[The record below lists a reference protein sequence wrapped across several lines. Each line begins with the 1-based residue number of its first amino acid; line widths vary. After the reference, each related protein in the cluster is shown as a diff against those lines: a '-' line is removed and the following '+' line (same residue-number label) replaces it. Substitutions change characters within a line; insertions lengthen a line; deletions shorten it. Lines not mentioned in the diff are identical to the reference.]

1 MKKQRQLNATRRDL
15 LKGALGASAIAS
27 VISQAAKL
35 DSHAKRFA
43 ALSWMICKK
52 ELS

>member
-27 VISQAAKL
+27 VISQAVKPDPTQNVL
-35 DSHAKRFA
+35 QRS
-43 ALSWMICKK
+43 LG
-52 ELS
+52 